1 MNCFYVSIII
11 GFVFL
16 LFVVLF
22 VDRFWYI
29 SVVACYRDENCT
41 WRYFDANKLRAAS
54 PDKSTVA
61 ANKSFNRRLTDNLDY
76 EIKYDIHL
84 VNGNPN
90 QSTSNPF
97 TFHFSVDQQNI
108 LEMNLIF
115 LMVYLILVPMQIYA
129 VRIQK
134 HPVTKFFTISLI
146 LEFVSLVFSLSYY
159 IRFTIGGIGSEAVKT
174 TADIL
179 DILSR
184 VNIVM
189 TRCSSLG
196 SEILISK
203 LMK

>member
-1 MNCFYVSIII
+1 M
-11 GFVFL
+11 
-16 LFVVLF
+16 
-22 VDRFWYI
+22 
-29 SVVACYRDENCT
+29 VACYRDENCT
-41 WRYFDANKLRAAS
+41 WHYFDAKKFRAAGH
-54 PDKSTVA
+54 DRNSTVA
-61 ANKSFNRRLTDNLDY
+61 AKKSFNRRLTDNADY
-76 EIKYDIHL
+76 EIKFDIYL

-115 LMVYLILVPMQIYA
+115 LVVYLILVPMQIYA

-159 IRFTIGGIGSEAVKT
+159 IQYTIGGIGSEAVKT

-184 VNIVM
+184 VSIFCIWF
-189 TRCSSLG
+189 RSSAWRIDT
-196 SEILISK
+196 SISFV
-203 LMK
+203 

>member
-1 MNCFYVSIII
+1 MCQSSSSSSSF
-11 GFVFL
+11 FL
-16 LFVVLF
+16 FWF
-22 VDRFWYI
+22 CYRFWYI

-41 WRYFDANKLRAAS
+41 WHYFDADKLRAAG

-61 ANKSFNRRLTDNLDY
+61 ADKSFNRRLIDNLDY

-115 LMVYLILVPMQIYA
+115 LIVYLILVPMQMYA
-129 VRIQK
+129 VHIQK
-134 HPVTKFFTISLI
+134 HPVTKLFTISLI

-159 IRFTIGGIGSEAVKT
+159 IRFTICGIGSEAVKT

-184 VNIVM
+184 VSV
-189 TRCSSLG
+189 
-196 SEILISK
+196 ILPVI
-203 LMK
+203 LRH